1 MNVDFDQH
9 HRCKGNQVKKRC
21 EQNTYTHTHTYI
33 PKEKERLVN
42 KQTNIP
48 IFDFDSNSIY

>member
-9 HRCKGNQVKKRC
+9 HRCKGNQVKKKDV
-21 EQNTYTHTHTYI
+21 NKTLIHTHI
-33 PKEKERLVN
+33 NQERERLVN